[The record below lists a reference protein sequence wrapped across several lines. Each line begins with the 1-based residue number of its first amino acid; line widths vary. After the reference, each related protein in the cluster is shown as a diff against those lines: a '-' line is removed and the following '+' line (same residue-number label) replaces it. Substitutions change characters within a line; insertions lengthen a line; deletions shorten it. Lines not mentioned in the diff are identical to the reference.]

1 MPPQR
6 EWFEK
11 DYYAVLGVSR
21 DASEKDITRAYRKLA
36 KQHHPDA
43 NPGNR
48 EAEERFKEIS
58 AAYDVLGD
66 AEKRR
71 EYDDVRKMAAS
82 GFRGFPGGGGRFE
95 DVNFDLGDLGDLL
108 GGMFRRGRGGARR
121 GPGPQ
126 RGHDM
131 EADVHLSFLDAV
143 RGATTTVRVEG
154 EAVCSRCAGTGAEPG
169 TSPVACPECGGSGT
183 IAVDQ
188 GPFSFAQPCPRC
200 GGGGRIIEKP
210 CRHCKGAGTE
220 SRSREVKVR
229 MPAGVTDG
237 ERIRVKGRGGAGR
250 SGGPSGD
257 LYVRV
262 HVAPHPVFGRKG
274 RNDLTL
280 RLPVS
285 YVEAVL
291 GADVKIPTLDGSVTL
306 KVPPATQGGKVL
318 RVRGRGVPKAS
329 GAPGDLLVTIEVAV
343 PKKVSKEEREL
354 LEQLAAL
361 DGHESPRAHLEV

>member
-1 MPPQR
+1 
-6 EWFEK
+6 
-11 DYYAVLGVSR
+11 
-21 DASEKDITRAYRKLA
+21 
-36 KQHHPDA
+36 
-43 NPGNR
+43 
-48 EAEERFKEIS
+48 
-58 AAYDVLGD
+58 
-66 AEKRR
+66 
-71 EYDDVRKMAAS
+71 
-82 GFRGFPGGGGRFE
+82 
-95 DVNFDLGDLGDLL
+95 
-108 GGMFRRGRGGARR
+108 
-121 GPGPQ
+121 
-126 RGHDM
+126 
-131 EADVHLSFLDAV
+131 
-143 RGATTTVRVEG
+143 
-154 EAVCSRCAGTGAEPG
+154 
-169 TSPVACPECGGSGT
+169 
-183 IAVDQ
+183 
-188 GPFSFAQPCPRC
+188 
-200 GGGGRIIEKP
+200 
-210 CRHCKGAGTE
+210 
-220 SRSREVKVR
+220 